1 MGADLLVVDAGQAG
15 PLTGFRPID
24 QARQA
29 EVAAVAGVEQ
39 VSGFLKTNTTVDL
52 DGIVDVNVFGV
63 EPGGLGWPELADG
76 ELPTG
81 TGQVLADESLGL
93 RDRRR
98 GASWSAPRSRSP
110 ARRRARR

>member
-24 QARQA
+24 QSRQP
-29 EVAAVAGVEQ
+29 ELAAVAGVEQ

-63 EPGGLGWPELADG
+63 EPGGLGWPELTDG
-76 ELPTG
+76 ERP
-81 TGQVLADESLGL
+81 D
-93 RDRRR
+93 RDRAAAGRRVARPAGGRR
-98 GASWSAPRSRSP
+98 GASWPAPR
-110 ARRRARR
+110 